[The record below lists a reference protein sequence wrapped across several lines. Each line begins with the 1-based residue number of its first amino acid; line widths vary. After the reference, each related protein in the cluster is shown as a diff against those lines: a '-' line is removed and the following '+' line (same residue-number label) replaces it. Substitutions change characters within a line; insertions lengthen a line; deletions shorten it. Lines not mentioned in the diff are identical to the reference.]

1 MTNNPLNGPRY
12 LFRGLGLITKPRL
25 RRFVVVPLS
34 VNTLLFIGFVYLLFL
49 GTGWLGTQL
58 EGWLPDWL
66 DWLSFLL
73 WPLFF
78 ISALLIMVFGFT
90 IVGNLIAAPFNG
102 LLAEAV
108 ENHLTGKPLQT
119 DSGWSAIAAEV
130 MRSMRSELRKL
141 AYIVTWAI
149 PILILL
155 IIPVV
160 NVIASVIWLVFGA
173 WMMAIQ
179 YADYPMGNHGLSF
192 PDQRRLL
199 AQRRMTSLGF
209 GAVIMMLM
217 VIPVVN
223 FVVMPASVAGATA
236 MWVDEL
242 SKLAEQPKLPKD
254 DD

>member
-1 MTNNPLNGPRY
+1 MNNNPFNGARY
-12 LFRGLGLITKPRL
+12 LLRGLGLITKPRL
-25 RRFVVVPLS
+25 RRFVIVPLII
-34 VNTLLFIGFVYLLFL
+34 NTILFIGFVYALLV
-49 GTGWLGTQL
+49 GTGWLVAEL
-58 EGWLPDWL
+58 EGWLPGWL

-78 ISALLIMVFGFT
+78 VSALLIMVFGFT

-119 DSGWSAIAAEV
+119 DSGWSAIATEV
-130 MRSMRSELRKL
+130 MRSIRSELRKL
-141 AYIVTWAI
+141 AYILMWAI

-160 NVIASVIWLVFGA
+160 NAIGSVIWLVFGA

-192 PDQRRLL
+192 PDQRALL
-199 AQRRMTSLGF
+199 ARRRM
-209 GAVIMMLM
+209 
-217 VIPVVN
+217 
-223 FVVMPASVAGATA
+223 
-236 MWVDEL
+236 DE
-242 SKLAEQPKLPKD
+242 PRVWRGHHD
-254 DD
+254 VHGHTGD

>member
-1 MTNNPLNGPRY
+1 MNNNPFNGARY
-12 LFRGLGLITKPRL
+12 LLRGLGLITKPRL
-25 RRFVVVPLS
+25 RRFVIVPLII
-34 VNTLLFIGFVYLLFL
+34 NTILFIGFVYALLV
-49 GTGWLGTQL
+49 GTGWLVAEL
-58 EGWLPDWL
+58 EGWLPGWL

-78 ISALLIMVFGFT
+78 VSALLIMVFGFT

-119 DSGWSAIAAEV
+119 DSGWSAIATEV
-130 MRSMRSELRKL
+130 MRSIRSELRKL
-141 AYIVTWAI
+141 AYILMWAI

-160 NVIASVIWLVFGA
+160 NAIGSVIWLVFGA

-192 PDQRRLL
+192 PDQRALL
-199 AQRRMTSLGF
+199 ARRRMTSLGF
-209 GAVIMMLM
+209 GAVIMMSM
-217 VIPVVN
+217 VIPVIN

-236 MWVDEL
+236 LWVDEL
-242 SKLAEQPKLPKD
+242 SKLAEQPKLPQTED
-254 DD
+254 